1 MKPIPSLNRQR
12 RLLLQQ
18 RHQPIH
24 QIQLPLLL
32 FGFRQ
37 CRQGNPTELEQ
48 VTVQPLGGF
57 GGVQG
62 PGLVQLRWKLGEALV
77 GGLAEGGAVETWA
90 EVLRGHGWTR
100 QSLSSVIAIDLQE
113 RPEGILLAEVANAL
127 AKEAKPPGLIQRY
140 REELQ
145 VRHYARRTVKTYEQW
160 LRRFLHFHA
169 MRHPRTMGSAEV
181 NAFLSHLA
189 VDLQVSPST
198 QNQALAALLFL
209 YRDLLET
216 DLDLEGVVR
225 ARTRRRLPVVLSEAE
240 VRAVRMQLEGVPA
253 LVVGLLYGSGL
264 RLMEA
269 LRLRVKDLD
278 FERRELTVRD
288 GKGGKDRLT
297 LLPQSLIPELQ
308 QHLLEVR
315 QLHRD
320 DLATGWGKVLM
331 PYALA
336 RKYPHADRE
345 WGWQWLFPQQ
355 RRWRDPGSGQ
365 QGRHHIDPA
374 LVQRAVKQAVA
385 AAGVNKA
392 ASCHTFRH
400 SFATHLLERG
410 QDIRTIQELLGHQD
424 VRTTMIYT
432 HVLNRGPLGVSSP
445 ADFV

>member
-1 MKPIPSLNRQR
+1 MTND
-12 RLLLQQ
+12 
-18 RHQPIH
+18 
-24 QIQLPLLL
+24 
-32 FGFRQ
+32 
-37 CRQGNPTELEQ
+37 
-48 VTVQPLGGF
+48 
-57 GGVQG
+57 
-62 PGLVQLRWKLGEALV
+62 
-77 GGLAEGGAVETWA
+77 
-90 EVLRGHGWTR
+90 TR
-100 QSLSSVIAIDLQE
+100 
-113 RPEGILLAEVANAL
+113 
-127 AKEAKPPGLIQRY
+127 PPGLIQRY

-160 LRRFLHFHA
+160 LRRFLHFHG
-169 MRHPRTMGSAEV
+169 MRHPRTMGSVEV

-209 YRDLLET
+209 YRDLLGM

-225 ARTRRRLPVVLSEAE
+225 ARTWRRLPVVLSEAE
-240 VRAVRMQLEGVPA
+240 VRAVRMHLEGVPA

-278 FERRELTVRD
+278 FERRELMVRD
-288 GKGGKDRLT
+288 GKGGKDRMT
-297 LLPQSLIPELQ
+297 LLPQSLVPELR
-308 QHLLEVR
+308 QHLLAVR
-315 QLHRD
+315 QLHRA
-320 DLATGWGKVLM
+320 DLAAGWGKVLM

-336 RKYPHADRE
+336 RKYPQADRE
-345 WGWQWLFPQQ
+345 WGWQWVFPQQ
-355 RRWRDPGSGQ
+355 NRWRELDSGL

-374 LVQRAVKQAVA
+374 LVQKAVKQAVA
-385 AAGVNKA
+385 AAGVTKA